1 MPKLS
6 AFSSTSRSAGPVGGR
21 AATAADFGGGG
32 QGMMQAGADLAVSS
46 DKMERKIE
54 KDSLTKANL
63 SYAKGLS
70 YWAEETD
77 RRREGAPPGAEGFSS
92 TLNTDFDAWSKEQLS
107 AEYLTPTSK
116 AYLESKFTTFR
127 ANQLSKSLVFES
139 ASRAKKTRTDVMDA
153 GNSLINSTYEDLSNY
168 GESKQTFGELA
179 SIVAADNPV
188 LAAEITKEFNENL
201 AHKAIAGE
209 VERDPEGALDM
220 LGQKYWKDE
229 LSDTAY
235 KQLVLTAETR
245 KRQIA
250 EREATAQNKTNAN
263 ARSMVALVRDRLVNG
278 QGLDE
283 LTNKELL
290 DAVKASNDPDIK
302 AGMNRLM
309 IFKDWYVEEAK
320 KSLPEVEASLAALP
334 QPGQPTTA
342 LQMMQIKSARAI
354 LSGKISA
361 VNAAASDTVTNLKR
375 LSEASET
382 PDETQLA
389 LAAALLKRLPNG
401 PKRDELVA
409 EINSA
414 GLMSSVNRMTPD
426 QIQRTVNALR
436 TQALAN
442 DEKISPSEALTI
454 TMMRDYH
461 QNMRNT
467 LKNEGPLSWAMKANV
482 HQISPLDPS
491 DPDSLR
497 LRFATVRT
505 LKAQF
510 GAGKDQFFL
519 PQELDQVRESF
530 KNMEAKD
537 RVAFY
542 RSMTQAG
549 GKEAYK
555 VFNEISEKM
564 SPRMGYVAGMANS
577 PNQQHQLL
585 AAQIEEG
592 ARKLEEKGGSRLIP
606 SSNEVNLEYRGI
618 VGAALEHAPAGT
630 EEGMLEA
637 YKALY
642 ANEGLDPIEG
652 VGTKASEAIMRKVLG
667 AEIMEHNGAKTVLPQ
682 GMDED
687 KFETTINTMTPEDI
701 ASAAGQEVKTDRGV
715 TVTASHLWSRSV
727 FVYAGPNQYLMRDRV
742 SKRYLRGVN
751 GEEIVLNLTAVINK

>member
-1 MPKLS
+1 
-6 AFSSTSRSAGPVGGR
+6 
-21 AATAADFGGGG
+21 
-32 QGMMQAGADLAVSS
+32 
-46 DKMERKIE
+46 
-54 KDSLTKANL
+54 
-63 SYAKGLS
+63 
-70 YWAEETD
+70 
-77 RRREGAPPGAEGFSS
+77 
-92 TLNTDFDAWSKEQLS
+92 
-107 AEYLTPTSK
+107 
-116 AYLESKFTTFR
+116 
-127 ANQLSKSLVFES
+127 
-139 ASRAKKTRTDVMDA
+139 
-153 GNSLINSTYEDLSNY
+153 
-168 GESKQTFGELA
+168 
-179 SIVAADNPV
+179 
-188 LAAEITKEFNENL
+188 
-201 AHKAIAGE
+201 
-209 VERDPEGALDM
+209 
-220 LGQKYWKDE
+220 
-229 LSDTAY
+229 
-235 KQLVLTAETR
+235 
-245 KRQIA
+245 
-250 EREATAQNKTNAN
+250 
-263 ARSMVALVRDRLVNG
+263 VRDRLVNG

-283 LTNKELL
+283 PTNKELSEAL
-290 DAVKASNDPDIK
+290 KASDDLDIK
-302 AGMNRLM
+302 DTINRLM
-309 IFKDWYVEEAK
+309 LFRDWRVEEAK

-382 PDETQLA
+382 PDETQIA
-389 LAAALLKRLPNG
+389 LAAALLKQLPNG

-409 EINSA
+409 EINNA

-442 DEKISPSEALTI
+442 DGKITPSEALTI

-467 LKNEGPLSWAMKANV
+467 LKNEGPLSWAMKVNV
-482 HQISPLDPS
+482 LQIDALDPS

-577 PNQQHQLL
+577 PNHQHQIL

-592 ARKLEEKGGSRLIP
+592 ARRLEEKGGSRLIP
-606 SSNEVNLEYRGI
+606 SSNKVNLEYRDV

-630 EEGMLEA
+630 EEGIIEA

-642 ANEGLDPIEG
+642 AYRNLDPVEG
-652 VGTKASEAIMRKVLG
+652 AGGPESIATMEAVLG
-667 AEIMEHNGAKTVLPQ
+667 AEIIEHNGAKTVLPQ

-687 KFETTINTMTPEDI
+687 KFKTTINTMTPEDI

-751 GEEIVLNLTAVINK
+751 DKEIVLNLTAVINK